1 MRKLAAL
8 VATALGFVLMLPS
21 AALAAP
27 TPQAARSPVV
37 IHEIFYNS
45 PGPDNGSN
53 ASLNAEWVQLHN
65 RSGHRVTL
73 THWTVR
79 DAAGHVYTFGK
90 YVLKTHAFV
99 RIHTGRGTNTTANR
113 FWGSRAYIW
122 NNDGDT
128 ATLKNAQGVR
138 KSRCSYSDPS
148 ESHAFKI
155 C

>member
-1 MRKLAAL
+1 MRKLAVL
-8 VATALGFVLMLPS
+8 MVTALGFVMMS
-21 AALAAP
+21 ASATWAESS
-27 TPQAARSPVV
+27 PQAARSPVV

-79 DAAGHVYTFGK
+79 DAVGHVYTFGR
-90 YVLKTHAFV
+90 YVLKAHEFV
-99 RIHTGRGTNTTANR
+99 KVHTGRGTNTHANR
-113 FWGSRAYIW
+113 FWGRRAYIW

-128 ATLKNAQGVR
+128 ATLKTAQGVR
-138 KSRCSYSDPS
+138 KSRCSYSDSS